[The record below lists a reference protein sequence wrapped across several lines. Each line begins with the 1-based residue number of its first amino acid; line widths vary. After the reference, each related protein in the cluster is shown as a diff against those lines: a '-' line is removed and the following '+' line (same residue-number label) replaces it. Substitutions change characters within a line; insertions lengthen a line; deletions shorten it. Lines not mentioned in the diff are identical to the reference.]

1 MEKKISCIILAAGKG
16 ERFGGDKLLAPV
28 RGVPMISRAFQAVP
42 KEAFHQVAVVSGEE
56 RILELAGQEGFVPVE
71 NAFPEQGISRSIRL
85 GIRALESCDA
95 ILFMVS
101 DQPFLKKESI
111 LQILDKY
118 AENPDCIIAL
128 AHKGESGNPVL
139 FPREYFQEL
148 EALQGDKGGKTVMK
162 RYPLRQRLVEVPE
175 EQLLDVDTKE
185 MLGRLKDLK

>member
-1 MEKKISCIILAAGKG
+1 MGKKVSCIILAAGKG

-28 RGVPMISRAFQAVP
+28 RGIPMICRAFQAVP
-42 KEAFHQVAVVSGEE
+42 GEAFHQVAVVSGEE
-56 RILELAGQEGFVPVE
+56 RILKLAGREGFVPVE
-71 NAFPEQGISRSIRL
+71 NSLPEEGISRSIRL
-85 GIRALESCDA
+85 GIRALEPCDA

-111 LQILDKY
+111 LRILDKY
-118 AENPDCIIAL
+118 AENQDCIIAL

-175 EQLLDVDTKE
+175 EQLFDIDTKE
-185 MLGRLKDLK
+185 MLEHLTE